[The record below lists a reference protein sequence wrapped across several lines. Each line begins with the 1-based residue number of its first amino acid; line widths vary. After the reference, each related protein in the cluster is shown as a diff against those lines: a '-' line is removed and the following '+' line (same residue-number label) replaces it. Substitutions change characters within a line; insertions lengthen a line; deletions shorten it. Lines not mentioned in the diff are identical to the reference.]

1 MTGWDLYDAKA
12 LVIDGNPVSRSILVA
27 QLRDLGALS
36 VAQASRIS
44 EARRILEFRPFDIVI
59 CEQNFPNDHSTG
71 QELLDDLRRA
81 GLLPFATVFIMVTT
95 EASYAK
101 VAEAAESA
109 LDSYLLKP
117 FTANQLA
124 LRIAQARHRKTTL
137 QDIFTAI
144 EQQNL
149 ELAAQLCLQRFAQRS
164 DYWLYAARV
173 GAELLLR
180 LHRYDDAQN
189 LFKAVIEA
197 KALPWAKLGIA
208 RAQLDAGQPQK
219 ANTTLQ
225 ALLDSDPSYADAYDV
240 LGRAQIEL
248 GNFDAALQAY
258 KTATDLTPYSISRL
272 QRHGMLA
279 HYCGQREVAEQLLAR
294 SVRLGLDSKM
304 FDAQSLVL
312 LGFMRLEAGDRKG
325 LQRCL
330 DDAWRMLERH
340 PQSARL
346 QRLAQVLDIAQLLL
360 EAQVARVLQGLR
372 QLMASILDEGF
383 DFEAACNLVT
393 LLAYTAQ
400 RAIQID
406 EVEQH
411 LDVLGRRF
419 CTSKALTA
427 LLSQAASAHPPYAQ
441 RLTAIYHEVLAII
454 EHAMRQSLAGNPG
467 ATVLELLHHGQTTCN
482 TKIIESAWG
491 TLKRYESRID
501 DAPALAERIQALRN
515 RYQSWANRPVIGDKN
530 GRQAGGVS
538 LRVMDVE
545 SAEACAP

>member
-1 MTGWDLYDAKA
+1 
-12 LVIDGNPVSRSILVA
+12 
-27 QLRDLGALS
+27 
-36 VAQASRIS
+36 
-44 EARRILEFRPFDIVI
+44 
-59 CEQNFPNDHSTG
+59 
-71 QELLDDLRRA
+71 
-81 GLLPFATVFIMVTT
+81 
-95 EASYAK
+95 
-101 VAEAAESA
+101 
-109 LDSYLLKP
+109 
-117 FTANQLA
+117 
-124 LRIAQARHRKTTL
+124 
-137 QDIFTAI
+137 
-144 EQQNL
+144 
-149 ELAAQLCLQRFAQRS
+149 
-164 DYWLYAARV
+164 
-173 GAELLLR
+173 
-180 LHRYDDAQN
+180 
-189 LFKAVIEA
+189 
-197 KALPWAKLGIA
+197 
-208 RAQLDAGQPQK
+208 
-219 ANTTLQ
+219 
-225 ALLDSDPSYADAYDV
+225 
-240 LGRAQIEL
+240 EL
-248 GNFDAALQAY
+248 GNFDAALAAY
-258 KTATDLTPYSISRL
+258 QMATQLTPYSISRL

-346 QRLAQVLDIAQLLL
+346 QRLTLVLDIAQLLL

-441 RLTAIYHEVLAII
+441 RLTALYHDVLAII
-454 EHAMRQSLAGNPG
+454 EHAMRQSLAGHPRV
-467 ATVLELLHHGQTTCN
+467 AVLELLHHGQTTCN
-482 TKIIESAWG
+482 AKIIESAWG
-491 TLKRYESRID
+491 TLKRYEARID

-515 RYQSWANRPVIGDKN
+515 RYQSWANRPVIGDKA

-538 LRVMDVE
+538 LRVMDVKSVE
-545 SAEACAP
+545 G